1 MFIYLN
7 SGTACVAERSEN
19 QQLMFGHLIGWS
31 RSGLGHWVAW
41 AGTRPDSHLIV
52 SVFLLWFYIPT
63 VYTVL
68 YRYSLTGQSRKY
80 PFILGTQYNSLFIHH
95 RAAPSN
101 TVSINKKEVSS
112 MNYNGS
118 NHSRSLS
125 HILL

>member
-7 SGTACVAERSEN
+7 SGTACVAESPEN
-19 QQLMFGHLIGWS
+19 QQLMFGHLIGCS
-31 RSGLGHWVAW
+31 RPGLGHWVAG
-41 AGTRPDSHLIV
+41 ARPGSHLIV

-80 PFILGTQYNSLFIHH
+80 PFMLGTQYNSLFIHH